1 MNDLVPINVP
11 AVPAPA
17 EDFQLLSPVDDYGGQ
32 ASPLRLKR
40 FLTFLRKLW
49 WVVLITLVLS
59 LGAAAAWIGWRPP
72 TFVSVGRMWE
82 TVKLNLPDGALFSED
97 LQNFLGTQAELLKS
111 ARLQQMTLEAL
122 SAMGTNTVPKD
133 AEGKPL
139 KVDIKVVQAPKS
151 TVFNVVASSA
161 NQEYTRAY
169 LDSLME
175 QYLKYKKDVRQQ
187 VSGGTMASI
196 SDQVQKLEREVKT
209 AQDTYNEFQ
218 RTNNLAVLEEEG
230 KVAGGYLARLKTQ
243 LSDFALEQRIL
254 LATEAAQSASGNT
267 NAGVDLAEVMRGF
280 TPGSAP
286 AASPERQTAL
296 KELQMLTLQ
305 RERLGKYLR
314 PKHPRM
320 VKLQAQLD
328 NAQKYVDLF
337 RNQSR
342 DQLAAA
348 QQALKLKEQSVL
360 ASIKEWEEK
369 VMQANARIAEAE
381 RLKQN
386 VTRSQGI
393 YDRLQALMQNVE
405 VSKTSGSSLGARKL
419 TRSNLAWFFICA
431 LRRSGD
437 WPQ

>member
-11 AVPAPA
+11 AAPVPA
-17 EDFQLLSPVDDYGGQ
+17 EDFQLLGPADDYGGH
-32 ASPLRLKR
+32 ASRLRVKR
-40 FLTFLRKLW
+40 LLTFLRKLW
-49 WVVLITLVLS
+49 WVPLITLVLS
-59 LGAAAAWIGWRPP
+59 LGAAAACLWWRPP

-82 TVKLNLPDGALFSED
+82 TVKLNLPEGAMFSED

-161 NQEYTRAY
+161 TQEYTRTY

-175 QYLKYKKDVRQQ
+175 QSLKYKKDVRQQ

-280 TPGSAP
+280 NPGSAP
-286 AASPERQTAL
+286 AASPERQTDL

-305 RERLGKYLR
+305 RERLGKDLR

-320 VKLQAQLD
+320 V
-328 NAQKYVDLF
+328 
-337 RNQSR
+337 
-342 DQLAAA
+342 
-348 QQALKLKEQSVL
+348 
-360 ASIKEWEEK
+360 
-369 VMQANARIAEAE
+369 
-381 RLKQN
+381 
-386 VTRSQGI
+386 
-393 YDRLQALMQNVE
+393 
-405 VSKTSGSSLGARKL
+405 
-419 TRSNLAWFFICA
+419 
-431 LRRSGD
+431 
-437 WPQ
+437 